1 LGKKVV
7 SDGQGLFRL
16 GDLAPGSY
24 TLAVSYVGF
33 APLSM
38 PVKVEAG
45 QITTINATL
54 LIAMQADQVLVSGER
69 LHGEA
74 EAINIQRTADN
85 IEQVL
90 PSSVITR
97 SMSDIA
103 EWRDEV

>member
-1 LGKKVV
+1 
-7 SDGQGLFRL
+7 
-16 GDLAPGSY
+16 
-24 TLAVSYVGF
+24 
-33 APLSM
+33 
-38 PVKVEAG
+38 
-45 QITTINATL
+45 
-54 LIAMQADQVLVSGER
+54 MQADQVLVSGER